1 MKHVFAILFRLNS
14 SVKRRSGEATQLLQ
28 RLFRNAD
35 VVTSEPHP
43 YYMHNVQTLA
53 PPIAQPINSSLHENG
68 SRLLAVT
75 VMIALEAPVSHL
87 GSIKAR
93 NFTRGVN
100 GCGTFTYSAS
110 CKPLILILCG
120 FR

>member
-1 MKHVFAILFRLNS
+1 MLGRESEIIEASFTLASSILLRL
-14 SVKRRSGEATQLLQ
+14 RRWLVA
-28 RLFRNAD
+28 RNAD

-75 VMIALEAPVSHL
+75 VMIALEAPVSHI

-93 NFTRGVN
+93 NFYW
-100 GCGTFTYSAS
+100 GCKRVWHFHIQCLLQTININFVW
-110 CKPLILILCG
+110 
-120 FR
+120 F